1 MGKKMS
7 SPQIA
12 NRWTLLRNVSISCER
27 YGMIIVASGTAAF
40 NFFIRLISDCEAE

>member
-27 YGMIIVASGTAAF
+27 YGMIIDVQKENKIQVNQKLKKS
-40 NFFIRLISDCEAE
+40 